1 MHDPNP
7 FPFTEYVAT
16 MRVNSLGEG
25 NSEFEW
31 SAEFKVQGMADEN
44 SGSVRLPPDDV
55 NGVIRRDQCV
65 AGHAAPGGQ
74 VYGSPTVVSD
84 DLKPVPGF
92 HLVHTETELDDW

>member
-44 SGSVRLPPDDV
+44 LPCRRYPGEAADRSKRAVRV
-55 NGVIRRDQCV
+55 
-65 AGHAAPGGQ
+65 
-74 VYGSPTVVSD
+74 SPTSA
-84 DLKPVPGF
+84 G
-92 HLVHTETELDDW
+92 